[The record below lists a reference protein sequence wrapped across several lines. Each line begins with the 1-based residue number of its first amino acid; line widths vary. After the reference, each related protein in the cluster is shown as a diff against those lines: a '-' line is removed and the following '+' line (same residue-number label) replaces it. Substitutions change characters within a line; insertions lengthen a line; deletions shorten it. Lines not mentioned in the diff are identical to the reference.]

1 MWILLFACRP
11 PDEGPQPP
19 LPPAPDAYEPPSG
32 PGGPSRTFDTS
43 ELDQP
48 CGYVLGGPGDREHHN
63 LSVMHDGYLV
73 HPWAPED
80 GGGGISFFAFD
91 DPCDPELVGQAWS
104 DRMRET
110 HTLAFGEADGREY
123 LAVDALDPDQA
134 DIGGVGFWDITD
146 RTAPV
151 WVSELDTPNFHY
163 PDSYLRV
170 TFASFWQGEVLY
182 VAAAFNGIHVVDVS
196 DPTQPVLVHTVTFDP
211 PHLVGSFTV
220 VGNVGMAASAGTQRV
235 WMMDVSDP
243 LEPKP
248 LHMFDTVRA
257 DGEVDKYYFSS
268 VAGRYGLFARNERGG
283 GPIVYDLTDPAAPVW
298 VGEAWTPEGD
308 GGYVYR
314 QGERLF
320 QGDSNFASI
329 WDFGDP
335 AAPVELARYV
345 VPGDVDTISPIGNV
359 AVVSVDEGGEP
370 GKASGVFPWRE
381 APDDDPPAIELT
393 SPAPQQAAV
402 AHTARVGVSF
412 DEWVERATVFEG
424 SFRVTD
430 AAGWPIEGTFNV
442 QENVVN
448 FTPREPLPPDTTI
461 RVVVPAGGIT
471 DLSGNP
477 VAEELSWQFTTSP

>member
-1 MWILLFACRP
+1 MLLFLLACRP
-11 PDEGPQPP
+11 TSTGP
-19 LPPAPDAYEPPSG
+19 LPPEPPAASAYEPPSG
-32 PGGPSRTFDTS
+32 PGGPSRTFS
-43 ELDQP
+43 AAELDQP
-48 CGYVLGGPGDREHHN
+48 CGYVLGGPGDAEHHN

-73 HPWAPED
+73 HPWAPES
-80 GGGGISFFAFD
+80 GGGGISFFEFD
-91 DPCDPELVGQAWS
+91 DPCNPVLVGQTWS
-104 DRMRET
+104 DQMRET
-110 HTLAFGEADGREY
+110 HTLAFGEAGGREY
-123 LAVDALDPDQA
+123 LAVDSLDPDNGRV
-134 DIGGVGFWDITD
+134 GGVGFWDITD

-151 WVSELDTPNFHY
+151 WVSELETPMFSY
-163 PDSYLRV
+163 PDSYLFV
-170 TFASFWQGEVLY
+170 TFASFWQGNVLY

-196 DPTQPVLVHTVTFDP
+196 DPTQPVLVNTVKFDP

-235 WMMDVSDP
+235 WMVDVSDP
-243 LEPKP
+243 LDPKP
-248 LHMFDTVRA
+248 IHMFDTVRA

-268 VAGRYGLFARNERGG
+268 IAGRYGLFARNERGG

-298 VGEAWTPEGD
+298 TGEAWTPEGD

-320 QGDSNFASI
+320 QGDSSFAAI
-329 WDFGDP
+329 WDYSDP
-335 AAPVELARYV
+335 SAPTELARYD

-359 AVVSVDEGGEP
+359 AIVSVDEGGLP
-370 GKASGVFPWRE
+370 GQASNVFPWQE
-381 APDDDPPAIELT
+381 APDTDPPAIELVDP
-393 SPAPQQAAV
+393 PAEAKAI
-402 AHTARVGVSF
+402 AHTARIGLSF

-430 AAGWPIEGTFNV
+430 ADGWPIEGGFNV

-448 FTPREPLPPDTTI
+448 FTPREPLPADTVI